1 MTQCFFSRYNLSKQN
16 ISLKINLKNGKESLI
31 ISIIAKSTN
40 LQTLIHSTDDKSILS
55 LSKYQNQ
62 MAKQSNDQ
70 D

>member
-1 MTQCFFSRYNLSKQN
+1 MFFSRYNLFKQS

-31 ISIIAKSTN
+31 FIIAKSTN
-40 LQTLIHSTDDKSILS
+40 LQTLTHSTDDKSTLS

-62 MAKQSNDQ
+62 MAKQSSDQ

>member
-1 MTQCFFSRYNLSKQN
+1 MFFSRYNLFKRN

-31 ISIIAKSTN
+31 FIIAKSTN
-40 LQTLIHSTDDKSILS
+40 LQTLIHSTDDKSTLS

-62 MAKQSNDQ
+62 MAKQSSDQ